1 MFIGFG
7 SNSSYWLMVISFDNN
22 GGISLSGVGS
32 VNVGVYPTRGEP
44 LANGSLVTLLDDIR
58 TGTSNYQ
65 DDLRDLSGGDS
76 SNWDT
81 LSTTDD
87 DGWPLYVTV
96 TNDVDNN
103 ATYVVVENG
112 DRSVNVSFSG
122 TFDPESPLSFVWTND
137 VNGDKNEGF
146 EITDIEVTLKD
157 GVFTDSACF
166 SKSIPHSE

>member
-1 MFIGFG
+1 MSLVINGSCYITADCDMFIGFG
-7 SNSSYWLMVISFDNN
+7 SNSSYWLMVISFDT
-22 GGISLSGVGS
+22 GISLSGVGS

-96 TNDVDNN
+96 TNDVDKDQTRI
-103 ATYVVVENG
+103 AVENG
-112 DRSVNVSFSG
+112 DRSVNASFSG
-122 TFDPESPLSFVWTND
+122 TFEF
-137 VNGDKNEGF
+137 
-146 EITDIEVTLKD
+146 
-157 GVFTDSACF
+157 
-166 SKSIPHSE
+166 